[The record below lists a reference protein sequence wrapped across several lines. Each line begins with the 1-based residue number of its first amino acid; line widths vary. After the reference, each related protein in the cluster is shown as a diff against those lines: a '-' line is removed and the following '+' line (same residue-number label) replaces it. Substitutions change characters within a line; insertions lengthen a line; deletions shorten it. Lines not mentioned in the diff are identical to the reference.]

1 MRRQLQCLVA
11 SLLLLFAAGPAFAQR
26 ITASIRGT
34 VTDPSNAV
42 VAAATV
48 NIRNEETG
56 LTRSVHTNTDGNY
69 NFSELPVGSYRI
81 EVTFPGFKSAVRS
94 GVTVNV
100 ADVRAVDLQLASGA
114 VTESVTVEASS
125 VAVKTVGAEISGVI
139 NGEQVRE
146 LPLNGR
152 NFMQLTL
159 LQPGVTAQEG
169 MNMVN
174 KGLAGGSDISVSGGS
189 TTSNLWLVDGADNV
203 DHGSNRTILVY
214 PSVDAIEEFK
224 IQRNNYGAEFG
235 QAGGAQVNLVTR
247 GGTNTFHGSG
257 YYYARRDGLNS
268 NNFFLEKA
276 GQDKAPLK
284 FDDFG
289 GTLGG
294 PIIKDKLHAFVSWEK
309 NNDSKSSVRSG
320 FVPTAAE
327 RAGDFSG
334 AALAGCTPAVPNDP
348 LTGLPFPGNKI
359 PANRINPAGVAF
371 LKLYQLPNTTPS
383 SGCNNY
389 TAAVPAPVVWSQYN
403 ARVDW
408 TVSNSTRLMVRYTQ
422 DAWKAQNTILWGD
435 SVTSTVGS
443 NWDQPGKSLVAQLNN
458 NIGSK
463 MTNSLT
469 YSYSANKIT
478 ASRTGNS
485 AQVDTINS
493 LIPTLFPASIKEQ
506 GGNAQPATWGGSGY
520 GDLWNQSPWQ
530 NNQDL
535 NVLKDDFSAVFGKHF
550 VKVGALVSSN
560 DKNEEVNN
568 TSQESVFLNG
578 TSGFVSPNGFLPG
591 VGTGNFL
598 GDLLLSNVAFNVN
611 ELKTNPRVQQRWKD
625 LEFYVADSY
634 KVSPRVTADF
644 GLRFSH
650 MQPPFMAND
659 AMGNFVLS
667 AVNPALGNS
676 PCNGIEYPP
685 GTNPCGALGLAGGS
699 DGPNRQLVPTKFL
712 WVAPRLGVAWDVHGD
727 GKLALRAGL
736 GRFYQRDR
744 VSPGLGVGTNPPFS
758 GTASIS
764 RLLNS
769 NAVVS
774 GNPAPSFGAAGNA
787 LEQIA
792 ANSNYWQWN
801 VAAEKEIFRNTT
813 LEVAYVGS
821 KGLDLFGQTN
831 LNEVAPQNR
840 LAYAQTGNVAFR
852 PLGSIEGIGDGNIAL
867 WQHNRDSIYHSL
879 QTAFVSRFG
888 HGSQVS
894 LAYTYS
900 KLIANT
906 GVANAD
912 GPGLSNNNGYTDSTQ
927 PDLDRARGGNDRTHV
942 FSGSLVLSL
951 PTLDGQQGFVKNV
964 FGDWEFTSIVQAGTG
979 YPITV
984 VTGGIPGLSGSGS
997 TASGTGSG
1005 SSLSRPNVV
1014 PGVPC
1019 HVSGSDPAQWLNPAA
1034 FTLNGYQIGTN
1045 GNAGRNICNG
1055 PSSFETDASLY
1066 KNIKVS
1072 GRVKVQLRFEVYN
1085 VFNKVNFQGNS
1096 MTNGGAL
1103 TAYTPNNVVFNTP
1116 TGATATKIISAT
1128 PAGNFGQF
1136 TAANDP
1142 RTAQVGIR
1150 LMF

>member
-11 SLLLLFAAGPAFAQR
+11 SLLLLFATAPVFAQR
-26 ITASIRGT
+26 ITATIRGT
-34 VTDPSNAV
+34 VTDPASAV
-42 VAAATV
+42 VAGAAVTV
-48 NIRNEETG
+48 RNEATG
-56 LTRSVHTNTDGNY
+56 LTRTAKTNSDGNY
-69 NFSELPVGSYRI
+69 AFSELPVGSYRI
-81 EVTFPGFKSAVRS
+81 EVASPGFKSAVRS
-94 GVTVNV
+94 GVVVNV
-100 ADVRAVDLQLASGA
+100 ADVRAVDLQLSTGEVAE
-114 VTESVTVEASS
+114 TVTVEASA
-125 VAVKTVGAEISGVI
+125 VAVKTVGAEIAGVV

-257 YYYARRDGLNS
+257 YYYVRRDSLNS
-268 NNFFLEKA
+268 NNYFLEKA
-276 GQDKAPLK
+276 GQSKAPLK

-289 GTLGG
+289 ATLGG
-294 PIIKDKLHAFVSWEK
+294 PIIKDKLHVFLSWEK

-334 AALAGCTPAVPNDP
+334 SRLAGCSPQIPTDP

-359 PANRINPAGVAF
+359 PSNRINPAGLAF
-371 LKLYQLPNTTPS
+371 LNLYQLPNNTPS

-403 ARVDW
+403 ARADW
-408 TVSNSTRLMVRYTQ
+408 TITNSTRLMVRYTQ
-422 DAWKAQNTILWGD
+422 DAWQAKNTILWGD
-435 SVTSTVGS
+435 STTSVVGS
-443 NWDQPGKSLVAQLNN
+443 DWDQPGKSLVAQLNN

-478 ASRTGNS
+478 ATRTGD
-485 AQVDTINS
+485 AAAADKVAS
-493 LIPTLFPASIKEQ
+493 LIPTLFPSSLKER
-506 GGNAQPATWGGSGY
+506 GGQAQPATWGGSGY
-520 GDLWNQSPWQ
+520 GDLWNQAPWQ

-550 VKVGALVSSN
+550 FKAGALVSSN

-568 TSQESVFLNG
+568 TSQESVFING
-578 TSGFVSPNGFLPG
+578 SSGFVGPNGFVSGL
-591 VGTGNFL
+591 GTGNFL
-598 GDLLLSNVAFNVN
+598 SDILLNGEAFSTG
-611 ELKTNPRVQQRWKD
+611 ELKTNPKVQQRWKD
-625 LEFYVADSY
+625 LEFYIADSY
-634 KVSPRVTADF
+634 KVSPHVTADF

-650 MQPPFMAND
+650 MQPPFMANN
-659 AMGNFVLS
+659 AMGNFVLA
-667 AVNPALGNS
+667 AVNPALGDS

-685 GTNPCGALGLAGGS
+685 GTNPCSALGLAGGS
-699 DGPNRQLVPTKFL
+699 DGPNRQLVPTKLL
-712 WVAPRLGVAWDVHGD
+712 WVAPRLGIAWDVKGD
-727 GKLALRAGL
+727 GKMALRAGL

-758 GTASIS
+758 GQSSVI
-764 RLLNS
+764 RFLNS
-769 NAVVS
+769 NQVVS
-774 GNPAPSFGAAGNA
+774 GNPAPAFGSAGNA
-787 LEQIA
+787 LEQVA

-801 VAAEKEIFRNTT
+801 VAVERELMRNMT

-831 LNEVAPQNR
+831 LNEVLPQNR
-840 LAYAQTGNVAFR
+840 LAYAQTGNAALR
-852 PLGSIEGIGDGNIAL
+852 PLNGIEGIGDSNVAL
-867 WQHNRDSIYHSL
+867 WQHNRGSIYHSL

-894 LAYTYS
+894 LAYTWS
-900 KLIANT
+900 KLLANT

-912 GPGLSNNNGYTDSTQ
+912 GPGLSNNNAYTDSTQ
-927 PDLDRARGGNDRTHV
+927 PDLDYARGGNDRTHV
-942 FSGSLVLSL
+942 FSGSLILAL
-951 PTLDGQQGFVKNV
+951 PTLEGKGGFVQNV
-964 FGDWEFTSIVQAGTG
+964 FGDWEITSIVQAGTG

-984 VTGGIPGLSGSGS
+984 VTGGIPGLSGQGS

-1005 SSLSRPNVV
+1005 SNLSRPNVV

-1019 HVSGSDPAQWLNPAA
+1019 HISGADPAQWLNPAA
-1034 FTLNGYQIGTN
+1034 WTLNNYQIGTN
-1045 GNAGRNICNG
+1045 GNSGRNTCNG
-1055 PSSFETDASLY
+1055 PGSFETDASLY
-1066 KNIKVS
+1066 KNIRVN
-1072 GRVKVQLRFEVYN
+1072 GRVKLQLRFEVYN
-1085 VFNKVNFQGNS
+1085 IFNKVNFQGS
-1096 MTNGGAL
+1096 SLTNGGAI
-1103 TAYTPNNVVFNTP
+1103 TSYNPGNVVFDTP
-1116 TGATATKIISAT
+1116 TGATATRIISAT

-1142 RTAQVGIR
+1142 RTAQIGIR